1 MSAAVRRN
9 GQKLFF
15 RFSSMPEL
23 PEVEAIRRQVQ
34 QVVAGGLIEKV
45 RVHRRDVVRD
55 RSARR
60 KGRLSVD
67 HVGQHQ
73 VIESVDRRGKQLVV
87 LFSSSGGMIIRLGM
101 SGRITIEEGL
111 NRHPV
116 PPHRHLVWTITP
128 PKSSQKQIKMSFIDP
143 RRFGGVY
150 LFDSVEDCQSR
161 LLTGLGPEATSI
173 RGNRLHDLL
182 GGTRRS
188 LKAAL
193 LDQSVLAGIGNIYA
207 DEALHRAGLHPA
219 RTGDSISRPE
229 STRLAAAIRS
239 TLRVAIEAGGSTLRD
254 HILPDGSSGRFIEN
268 HQVYGRGGSPCLGC
282 QGPLEVLTIAAR
294 TTTFCPTCQH

>member
-1 MSAAVRRN
+1 
-9 GQKLFF
+9 
-15 RFSSMPEL
+15 MPEL

-34 QVVAGGLIEKV
+34 PVVTGGLV
-45 RVHRRDVVRD
+45 QGVTVHRRDVVRD
-55 RSARR
+55 RFRR
-60 KGRLSVD
+60 REGRLSGD
-67 HVGQHQ
+67 HVGRHQ
-73 VIESVDRRGKQLVV
+73 VVQSVGRRGKQLVIV
-87 LFSSSGGMIIRLGM
+87 FSNGGGMVIRLGM
-101 SGRITIEEGL
+101 SGRITIEEAL
-111 NRHPV
+111 NRNPA

-128 PKSSQKQIKMSFIDP
+128 PKSPHKKIKLSFIDP

-150 LFDSVEDCQSR
+150 LFASVEDCQNR
-161 LLTGLGPEATSI
+161 LLAGLGPEATSI
-173 RGNRLHDLL
+173 RGRRLYELL

-219 RTGDSISRPE
+219 RTGDSISSSE

-239 TLRVAIEAGGSTLRD
+239 TLQIAIKAGGSTLRD

-268 HQVYGRGGSPCLGC
+268 HQVYGRGGSPCLRC
-282 QGPLEVLTIAAR
+282 ESSLEVLTIAAR
-294 TTTFCPTCQH
+294 TTIYCPTCQR